1 MREESEFFH
10 GLSDEVWDTEATL
23 SYAMEEM
30 ESGFSHTFTSAQVSE
45 FFNRRMNATDSWH
58 NHYLY
63 FMAVR
68 NATDPDIL
76 VMHASPELHPVLVS

>member
-1 MREESEFFH
+1 MREESEFSH

-45 FFNRRMNATDSWH
+45 FFNQRVS
-58 NHYLY
+58 
-63 FMAVR
+63 AVLE
-68 NATDPDIL
+68 AWLALL
-76 VMHASPELHPVLVS
+76 VLLAAELGTASFLGLGLLLALL